1 MATSGTTTYSVT
13 RDDVIQEAMELM
25 KLLNEGE
32 TPSSY
37 QLTTLS
43 RTLNLMLKA
52 WVKRGAQLWKIR
64 YFQVPMVSGVV
75 QYPLGNTAGYVYS
88 ATITTAGT
96 GGTPGSYALGFSG
109 GGGTGAA
116 GTYTIGAGGTLSS
129 IAITA
134 GGSSYTSAPSLSFP
148 SGGISGAA
156 ATATIVGLTGT
167 RPLRVLEAFIRNNA
181 VSPAQDIPL
190 ILLSR
195 NEYNLLGTK
204 GNSARPNQ
212 FYYDAQLTNGQLY
225 VFPQPISSDNV
236 TIHAT
241 VQIPIEDMSAA
252 SNDFDLPQEWFKCAA
267 YGLAS
272 EAGPKFISD
281 VNRLQWLTSVYQDE
295 LQQCFDWSVEESSIF
310 FTVNPQAYERRR

>member
-25 KLLNEGE
+25 KLVNEGE
-32 TPSSY
+32 APSSY

-64 YFQVPMVSGVV
+64 YIQVPMVAGVI

-88 ATITTAGT
+88 ATITAAGS
-96 GGTPGSYALGFSG
+96 GGTPGSYALGFAG
-109 GGGTGAA
+109 GGGTGAT
-116 GTYTIGAGGTLSS
+116 GTYTIGAGGTVTAIS
-129 IAITA
+129 ITA
-134 GGSSYTSAPSLSFP
+134 GGSSYTSAPTLSFP
-148 SGGISGAA
+148 SGPAGAT
-156 ATATIVGLTGT
+156 ATATIVGLTGA
-167 RPLRVLEAFIRNNA
+167 RPLRILEAFLRNNA
-181 VSPAQDIPL
+181 ASPPQDIPL

-204 GNSARPNQ
+204 TNSARPNQ

-225 VFPQPISSDNV
+225 VFPQPIFSDNV

-241 VQIPIEDMSAA
+241 AQIPVEDMSAA
-252 SNDFDLPQEWFKCAA
+252 GDNFDLPQEWFKCAA

-281 VNRLQWLTSVYQDE
+281 VGRLQWLTGVYQDE

-310 FTVNPQAYERRR
+310 FTINKQSYDRG